1 MAVQQQEPE
10 VGQALRI
17 LWPEVAPDEQVKL
30 DPESAFMAEQK
41 AKVFRCYV
49 KFKSVRKTAEVLASE
64 GKGDG
69 NPRPIHYST
78 VSRYVREV
86 VDNYRLI
93 QLQDAATNAAMMLG
107 KYVALESELWEEWEK
122 SKGELIETSTTR
134 RTTLNGQNDTAMVK
148 KKQTRANIKIAAE
161 IRTCLDRQSQLLG
174 LIDRL
179 TAGKGMEGLPAV
191 KLVAGIDPGDLV

>member
-1 MAVQQQEPE
+1 MAVQQPE
-10 VGQALRI
+10 IEVVPALRI
-17 LWPEVAPDEQVKL
+17 LWPEVAPDEQLTL
-30 DPESAFMAEQK
+30 DPESAVMAEVK

-107 KYVALESELWEEWEK
+107 KYVTLETELWEEWEK

-134 RTTLNGQNDTAMVK
+134 RTTAAGQNDTAMVK

-179 TAGKGMEGLPAV
+179 TNGKGLEGLPMA
-191 KLVAGIDPGDLV
+191 KLVAGIDPGELV